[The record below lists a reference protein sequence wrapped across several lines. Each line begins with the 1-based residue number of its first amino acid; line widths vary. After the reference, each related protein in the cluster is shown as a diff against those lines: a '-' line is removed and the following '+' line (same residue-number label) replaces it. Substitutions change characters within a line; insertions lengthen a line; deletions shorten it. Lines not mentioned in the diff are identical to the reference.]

1 MQRPSLAPRFP
12 DYASQCQHVL
22 EANFGTLM
30 RTFRSTGRDVKT
42 SLAAKGALADQ
53 YEHHIDARPLFAA
66 SPAEARNEV

>member
-22 EANFGTLM
+22 EADFGMLM

-42 SLAAKGALADQ
+42 SLAAKVALADQ
-53 YEHHIDARPLFAA
+53 YERHIDARPLFAA
-66 SPAEARNEV
+66 SPAEARNEA